1 MEAPVDMITHAPDA
15 RALAAFGAI
24 ALAGIA
30 AAGLTAGLET
40 GMYSLSQVRL
50 SIRAARGDRG
60 AARLEREY
68 KRPRRLLSTLLVAN
82 ALAGWTASFGVSQIF
97 DGLGYDPVQA
107 VLLDLVV
114 LVPVVFL
121 FGEVLPKDLFRTHSD
136 RWMPRYAGLLSSLR
150 FALCVTGIVP
160 IVMAL
165 GSWATRLFGG
175 RSADER
181 REARARVAAML
192 AEGAGAEGLS
202 EAQLGFTDRVFTMR
216 GITVGQEMR
225 PWRLVASID
234 QQVAGAERAA
244 RFLSSGASRMPV
256 VDRRGRVVG
265 VVAAVDHFAR
275 PTAPTAELLRPVV
288 LLPPTVTALDA
299 IGRMRRERVQMAV
312 VADRADRP
320 LGIVSIKD
328 LVEPLVGDLAAW

>member
-1 MEAPVDMITHAPDA
+1 MIGVLGQLDPGA
-15 RALAAFGAI
+15 ALAFGAI
-24 ALAGIA
+24 ALAGVV

-97 DGLGYDPVQA
+97 DGLGYDPLQA

-121 FGEVLPKDLFRTHSD
+121 FGEVLPKDLFRTHAD
-136 RWMPRYAGLLSSLR
+136 RWMPRYAPILAGLRILLS
-150 FALCVTGIVP
+150 ATGVVP
-160 IVMAL
+160 LVMAL
-165 GSWATRLFGG
+165 GSVATRIFGG
-175 RSADER
+175 RSVEDR

-202 EAQLGFTDRVFTMR
+202 EAQLGITDRVFTMR
-216 GITVGQEMR
+216 GITVGQEMK
-225 PWRLVASID
+225 PWRQVASIEETTP
-234 QQVAGAERAA
+234 AGERAR
-244 RFLSSGASRMPV
+244 RFLSSGASRLPV

-265 VVAAVDHFAR
+265 VVSAVDHFAR
-275 PTAPTAELLRPVV
+275 PTASTSDMLRPIL
-288 LLPPTVTALDA
+288 LLPPSVSALDA

-312 VADRADRP
+312 VGERVDRP

>member
-1 MEAPVDMITHAPDA
+1 MIAVLAQMDTGS
-15 RALAAFGAI
+15 ALAFGAV
-24 ALAGIA
+24 ALAGVV

-50 SIRAARGDRG
+50 SIRAVRGDRG

-97 DGLGYDPVQA
+97 DGLGYDPLQA
-107 VLLDLVV
+107 VLLDLIV

-121 FGEVLPKDLFRTHSD
+121 FGEVLPKDLFRTHAD
-136 RWMPRYAGLLSSLR
+136 RWMPKYASLLVGLRILLS
-150 FALCVTGIVP
+150 VTGVVP
-160 IVMAL
+160 LVMAL
-165 GSWATRLFGG
+165 GSIATRLFGG
-175 RSADER
+175 RSGEDR
-181 REARARVAAML
+181 REARARVAALL

-202 EAQLGFTDRVFTMR
+202 ETQLGITDRVFTMR
-216 GITVGQEMR
+216 GITVGEEMK
-225 PWRLVASID
+225 PWRQVASIEESTPC
-234 QQVAGAERAA
+234 GERAK
-244 RFLSSGASRMPV
+244 RFLTSGASRLPV
-256 VDRRGRVVG
+256 VDRKGRVTG
-265 VVAAVDHFAR
+265 IVAAVDHFAR
-275 PTAPTAELLRPVV
+275 PAAATADMLRPVL
-288 LLPPTVTALDA
+288 LLPPSVSALDA

-312 VADRADRP
+312 VGERLDRP

>member
-1 MEAPVDMITHAPDA
+1 MIGVLGQLDTGA
-15 RALAAFGAI
+15 ALAFGAI
-24 ALAGIA
+24 ALAGVV

-97 DGLGYDPVQA
+97 DGLGYDPLRA

-121 FGEVLPKDLFRTHSD
+121 FGEVLPKDLFRTHAD
-136 RWMPRYAGLLSSLR
+136 RWMPRYAPILVGLRILLS
-150 FALCVTGIVP
+150 ATGVVP
-160 IVMAL
+160 LVMAL
-165 GSWATRLFGG
+165 GSVATRIFGG
-175 RSADER
+175 RSAEDR

-202 EAQLGFTDRVFTMR
+202 EAQLGITDRVFTMR
-216 GITVGQEMR
+216 GITVGQEMK
-225 PWRLVASID
+225 PWRQVASIGESTP
-234 QQVAGAERAA
+234 AGERAR
-244 RFLSSGASRMPV
+244 RFLASGASRLPV
-256 VDRRGRVVG
+256 VNRRGQVVG
-265 VVAAVDHFAR
+265 VVSAVDHFAR
-275 PTAPTAELLRPVV
+275 PGASTSDMLRPIL
-288 LLPPTVTALDA
+288 LLPPSVSALDA

-312 VADRADRP
+312 VGDRVDRP